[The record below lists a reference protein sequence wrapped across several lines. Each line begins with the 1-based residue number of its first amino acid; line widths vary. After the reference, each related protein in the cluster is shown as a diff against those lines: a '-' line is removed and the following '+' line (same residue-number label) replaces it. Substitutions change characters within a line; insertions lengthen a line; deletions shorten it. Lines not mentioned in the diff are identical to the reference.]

1 MSLYFL
7 NFNFSQLKLSVSDF
21 FVQSCAN
28 TFKNTSRKYCHIIHC
43 DSITEKYE
51 ARTLFLPNLGLGIIL
66 SFKFYF
72 FKNLVNFYRYRASQ
86 KNPILAPA
94 RACELTCI
102 FGEIDYKL
110 TTLDLYKGETRT
122 PEFLKIN
129 PAHCVPTLKDGDL
142 GSENFEFD
150 ILQCTCITT

>member
-72 FKNLVNFYRYRASQ
+72 FKNLVNFFLS
-86 KNPILAPA
+86 LS
-94 RACELTCI
+94 C
-102 FGEIDYKL
+102 FGEESHFGPGACL
-110 TTLDLYKGETRT
+110 RVDLSLWRNRLQVDNIGFVQGRNTHTRV
-122 PEFLKIN
+122 
-129 PAHCVPTLKDGDL
+129 H
-142 GSENFEFD
+142 EN
-150 ILQCTCITT
+150 